1 MTDENDL
8 FDHKAQPAGGPP
20 PEKYWRSRRRI
31 AASAMI
37 GLLSIQIFT
46 FLSPDI
52 TVGQKDLLS
61 SIVWVHATIIG
72 AYIGFKMVEKGFGK
86 R

>member
-1 MTDENDL
+1 MTDTTP
-8 FDHKAQPAGGPP
+8 QPPGGPP
-20 PEKYWRSRRRI
+20 ATTYWRSRRRI

-37 GLLSIQIFT
+37 GILSIQIFV
-46 FLSPDI
+46 FLTPGL

-61 SIVWVHATIIG
+61 SIVWVHATIVG

-86 R
+86 K